1 MATITEYTGE
11 GSVDLVQVG
20 LGIEPAILITVKPE
34 EEHTDDPDD
43 LPLNIDFSLLNIDQA
58 TVLLETIVSV
68 LQANGYGEYSEFDYE
83 EEEEE
88 EED

>member
-11 GSVDLVQVG
+11 GAVDLVQVG
-20 LGIEPAILITVKPE
+20 LGIEPVILITVKPE

-43 LPLNIDFSLLNIDQA
+43 LPLNIEFSLLSIDQGTA
-58 TVLLETIVSV
+58 LLEIIVQT
-68 LQANGYGEYSEFDYE
+68 LQGAGYGTD
-83 EEEEE
+83 E